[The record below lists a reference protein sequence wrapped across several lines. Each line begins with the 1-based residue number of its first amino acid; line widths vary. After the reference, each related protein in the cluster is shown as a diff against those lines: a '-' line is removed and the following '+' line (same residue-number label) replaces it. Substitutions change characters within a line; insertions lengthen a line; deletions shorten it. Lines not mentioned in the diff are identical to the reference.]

1 MDRDLQNFMDFL
13 FMKSQL
19 NFKVSPTSYFSIYTL
34 GIKKFTI
41 ILRVPMLS
49 FVTPFILT
57 PGESKRSEYNPRKQ
71 QLRVNLLL
79 VSLRAADSTK
89 LCQRSDDIN
98 VTNVARD
105 MRI

>member
-1 MDRDLQNFMDFL
+1 
-13 FMKSQL
+13 
-19 NFKVSPTSYFSIYTL
+19 
-34 GIKKFTI
+34 
-41 ILRVPMLS
+41 MLS

-105 MRI
+105 MRIGYRVRPERPVAQEGKMWKGERKELVKLIRCEEVPKPLK